1 MDHEYLQNVMGSPYV
16 NEGAFDRLKAKGAQ
30 AMGALG
36 AMAGHQIQSPAETKL
51 RSLWEGF
58 MSSLKKIMKDWEGQV
73 SPMFDQKVPL
83 TTEKQ
88 KQVKDALDA
97 LARTLAP
104 VGPQKIGTAPDDF
117 ADPGVRTQ
125 RRNPDTFVKGNAYNR
140 STTSPTKLTEI
151 VDEGFWDAAKRDMGL
166 NKALG
171 SNDPSKILDAYKN
184 QVLSAFQSFMKDAV
198 KMTKMTAQQIY
209 GLLSKMQ
216 PAKGGW
222 QAAGN
227 MQKVVE
233 HLKSLQAMGDISG
246 EGEPPVAHP
255 PAAPGEQPP
264 VIQKPT
270 AQPPPIP
277 KPAEQPVPPVI
288 PKAAEQPVP
297 PVIPKEQPPE
307 PQKPGE
313 APPAAPPTQAAGK
326 EVIDPKEYPYI
337 ILHAIRIINN
347 AVTSDES
354 HAGHFFDKDNS
365 GKYTPLPTG
374 WDEPSVTKESSLMSL
389 LKEIHSDP
397 KPKGG
402 KVAKGGESDQ
412 EEPEVPGEFLYNFH
426 SKFSKHPGKPFNIEV
441 KPVGMSNEVPELP
454 GVKIQVI
461 WQNEDTLNDIYV
473 IAEKNGK
480 KTKPLL
486 IMEFYDDD
494 VSSQTG
500 ATDPSSTNIFSVDK
514 LVQSSDPD
522 AASKLAGAPPKVKQ
536 AIQNEQELLLRS
548 LMATTYRKGMEFKSK
563 AGKNVFPLK
572 FDTAG
577 NVYYHHKNGKPSKNI
592 SDPSTSINQAG
603 VEQKLEGEYKEAE
616 MWTDSLEHYGYFD
629 QFKGL
634 KPKDI
639 TEYPA
644 YNQAYKEL
652 AKGGMEDATIGK
664 LLPKAWTELSQ
675 TKAQKDI
682 TAAELIANVT
692 GESTPGVF
700 GEPEAEPDAGP
711 QAYED
716 AKLALQKLGVKDI
729 DKKLQQAWVDLSA
742 TKSEDEITASDLTQ
756 AVVSG
761 KKPTPT
767 ATVPTKES
775 GWTISGWNN
784 DGSLNIK
791 TKEGDKLLNK
801 MHVKRLDEP
810 TRKHL
815 ESMGY
820 WDQFP
825 DVEGKPSAVSGA
837 AGAPPPS
844 PKPDIASLKKAA
856 EDAYKEAE
864 KYKDSGPSPYGE
876 LIGKAHKLY
885 KAWKDAEAE
894 EKAKTSAPVS
904 KSPSAPAATT
914 QPSAPVS
921 NAPMKPQSPEKKAA
935 KKGATQPI
943 EIWKDPNQDPKDNLM
958 WKNKKGKIGGLN
970 PEKAKEFMSDAEFAK
985 AWQAAKDSGF
995 KPPKDY
1001 ENLEESFVNPF
1012 QAANLLL

>member
-36 AMAGHQIQSPAETKL
+36 AMAGYQIQSPAETKL

-88 KQVKDALDA
+88 RQVKDALDA

-125 RRNPDTFVKGNAYNR
+125 RRNPDTFVKGSAYNR
-140 STTSPTKLTEI
+140 STTSPTKLSEL

-233 HLKSLQAMGDISG
+233 HLKSLQAMGDITG
-246 EGEPPVAHP
+246 KGEPPEMHP

-288 PKAAEQPVP
+288 PKPAEQPVPPVIPKPAEQPVP
-297 PVIPKEQPPE
+297 PVIPKEQPP
-307 PQKPGE
+307 KPGE
-313 APPAAPPTQAAGK
+313 HPAAPPTAAAGK

-347 AVTSDES
+347 AVTADES
-354 HAGHFFDKDNS
+354 HAGHFFDKDKS

-374 WDEPSVTKESSLMSL
+374 WDEPSVTKESNLMSL

-402 KVAKGGESDQ
+402 KVAKGGEGEQ

-548 LMATTYRKGMEFKSK
+548 LMATTYRKGMEFRSK

-572 FDTAG
+572 FDTSG
-577 NVYYHHKNGKPSKNI
+577 RVTYKTKNGKPT
-592 SDPSTSINQAG
+592 SDKDGQPTTIDQTE

-616 MWTDSLEHYGYFD
+616 MWADSLEHYGYFD
-629 QFKGL
+629 MFKGL

-652 AKGGMEDATIGK
+652 AKGGMEDAAIGK

-682 TAAELIANVT
+682 TAAELVANVT
-692 GESTPGVF
+692 GEGTPGVF

-729 DKKLQQAWVDLSA
+729 DKKLQQAWMDLAA
-742 TKSEDEITASDLTQ
+742 TKKEDEITASDLTQ

-761 KKPTPT
+761 KKPTPPAPPAAPAAPT
-767 ATVPTKES
+767 EPPKAPVSAPGGAPAPTKE
-775 GWTISGWNN
+775 
-784 DGSLNIK
+784 
-791 TKEGDKLLNK
+791 
-801 MHVKRLDEP
+801 P
-810 TRKHL
+810 TA
-815 ESMGY
+815 
-820 WDQFP
+820 P
-825 DVEGKPSAVSGA
+825 VTAPVSGA
-837 AGAPPPS
+837 AGAPPPES
-844 PKPDIASLKKAA
+844 KVSTDKPEPEKGKGQQPQQPPAPEAKPKKKKGQEIKIWKGSDGQMRWSNKDGVVGGLTSKTMKKFKGNPEFVDALKKA
-856 EDAYKEAE
+856 
-864 KYKDSGPSPYGE
+864 
-876 LIGKAHKLY
+876 KANKF
-885 KAWKDAEAE
+885 
-894 EKAKTSAPVS
+894 AP
-904 KSPSAPAATT
+904 PT
-914 QPSAPVS
+914 
-921 NAPMKPQSPEKKAA
+921 KKVV
-935 KKGATQPI
+935 
-943 EIWKDPNQDPKDNLM
+943 DPKT
-958 WKNKKGKIGGLN
+958 GKETEVPDDTLQ
-970 PEKAKEFMSDAEFAK
+970 ER
-985 AWQAAKDSGF
+985 
-995 KPPKDY
+995 
-1001 ENLEESFVNPF
+1001 FVNPF
-1012 QAANLLL
+1012 QRDNFLL